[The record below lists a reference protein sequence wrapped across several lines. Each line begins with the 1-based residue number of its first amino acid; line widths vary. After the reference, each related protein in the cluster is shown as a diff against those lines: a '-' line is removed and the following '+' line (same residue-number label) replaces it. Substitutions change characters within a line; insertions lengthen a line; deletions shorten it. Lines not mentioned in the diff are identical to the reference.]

1 MNRAMSPA
9 RGCPGGNNVFFA
21 LEIVKGNE
29 LEDEDRLFGERSNLE
44 RKSNQEQDLAVA
56 QGITAGANHD

>member
-1 MNRAMSPA
+1 VGAPVGTMF
-9 RGCPGGNNVFFA
+9 FFA